1 MKSITALEARKRLGG
16 LLDEVAKKGSHILI
30 SRVNRPL
37 AVLVPY
43 SDYQQSF
50 DQAARKKRLL
60 SVAERMDALRERHR
74 GKVKGLD
81 AVKII
86 REIRTSR

>member
-30 SRVNRPL
+30 SRLNQPL

-43 SDYQQSF
+43 EDYQRSI
-50 DQAARKKRLL
+50 DLETRKKRFLL
-60 SVAERMDALRERHR
+60 VAQKMDIWRKRLHE
-74 GKVKGLD
+74 KVKGID
-81 AVKII
+81 TTQII
-86 REIRTSR
+86 RDIRSSR

>member
-16 LLDEVAKKGSHILI
+16 LLDEVAKKGTHILI

-43 SDYQQSF
+43 NDYQQNF
-50 DQAARKKRLL
+50 DQAARKKRLHL
-60 SVAERMDALRERHR
+60 VAERMDALRERHR

-86 REIRTSR
+86 REIRDSR